1 MRVSREQAALNRAR
15 IVEVAARLFREKGYD
30 GIGVADLMKGA
41 GLTHGGFYGHFD
53 SKEDLLAEACA
64 KALEG
69 SVERWQRI
77 AEQNSPQAALD
88 KIAHSYLSPDHRDH
102 PGLGCSVTALGAD
115 IARLGQPAREALTGG
130 VKGQL
135 AVLEKLLPGDDAAER
150 RRAAVASYAAMVG
163 AMVLAR
169 AVEDPALSEEF
180 MQVTMDA
187 VLGQASLDS

>member
-1 MRVSREQAALNRAR
+1 M
-15 IVEVAARLFREKGYD
+15 
-30 GIGVADLMKGA
+30 
-41 GLTHGGFYGHFD
+41 
-53 SKEDLLAEACA
+53 
-64 KALEG
+64 
-69 SVERWQRI
+69 
-77 AEQNSPQAALD
+77 
-88 KIAHSYLSPDHRDH
+88 
-102 PGLGCSVTALGAD
+102 
-115 IARLGQPAREALTGG
+115 TGG

-135 AVLEKLLPGDDAAER
+135 AVLEKLLPGDHAAER